1 MASLA
6 TRLTDLTTR
15 IATEVKSLRTLLN
28 GNASTNAAL
37 KTNAKGNLVAAI
49 NEIFD
54 KAAGSG
60 TGDMLKATYDTN
72 GDGIVDRAASAG
84 SADAVAWSG
93 ISGKPASFPP
103 SAHDASLITSGT
115 IDPAR
120 IPVIASQIQVASAGD
135 LTALTAQQQS
145 TIGQGT
151 VVTTT
156 DGFRWVYKGSGSK
169 TDPAFYIQLADITP
183 DWSAIANKPTTI
195 AGYGITDAYTKS
207 EIGNPDTDLVTIFET
222 GLAA

>member
-15 IATEVKSLRTLLN
+15 IATEFKSLRTLVN

-37 KTNAKGNLVAAI
+37 RTTAKGNLVAAI
-49 NEIFD
+49 NELFD
-54 KAAGSG
+54 RAAQAGS
-60 TGDMLKATYDTN
+60 GDMLKSTYDTN
-72 GDGIVDRAASAG
+72 GDGTVDRAASAA
-84 SADAVAWSG
+84 SADAVAWG
-93 ISGKPASFPP
+93 GVSGKPASFPP

-120 IPVIASQIQVASAGD
+120 LPVIGSQVQVASAGD
-135 LTALTAQQQS
+135 LTALTAGQQS
-145 TIGQGT
+145 TISQGT

-156 DGFRWVYKGSGSK
+156 DGFRYVYSGSGSK
-169 TDPAFYIQLADITP
+169 TVATSYIQLADITP
-183 DWSAIANKPTTI
+183 DWSAISNKPTTI
-195 AGYGITDAYTKS
+195 GGYGITDAYTKT
-207 EIGNPDTDLVTIFET
+207 EIGNPDTDLVSVFET